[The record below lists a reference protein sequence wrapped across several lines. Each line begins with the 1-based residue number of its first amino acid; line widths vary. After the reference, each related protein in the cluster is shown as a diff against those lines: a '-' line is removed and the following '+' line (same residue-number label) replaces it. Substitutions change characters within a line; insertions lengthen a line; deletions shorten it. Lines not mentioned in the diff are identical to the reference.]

1 MTNKESSDS
10 TAPFFI
16 HDSYFI
22 IQYMSK
28 LLLIDANSL
37 IHRSFHALPP
47 LTTPK
52 GKPINAVYGLSSIL
66 LKLVREHNPDYVAAA
81 FDRPEPTFRDAM
93 YAEYKAHRPPTA
105 NELISQLQEAHNTF
119 EKFGIKVVEQPGLEA
134 DDIVGTLAEKFK
146 DKDSET
152 PRRAQG
158 DNFGLKIIIF
168 SGDKDNLQLVDGEK
182 VFVELLRT
190 GVSKTVTYNEALFLQ
205 DYGFSPKQLVDYKAL
220 VGDTSDNIPG
230 VNGIG
235 PKGATDLIKEYGTIE
250 KIYEEVGLIPKEVLR
265 KKLETGRESAFLSK
279 KLAKIKCDA
288 DLPVAL
294 EDFKQQPL
302 NKGELKKYFE
312 EMGFKSLVERL

>member
-1 MTNKESSDS
+1 MR
-10 TAPFFI
+10 
-16 HDSYFI
+16 
-22 IQYMSK
+22 K

-47 LTTPK
+47 LTTPS
-52 GKPINAVYGLSSIL
+52 GAPINAVYGLSSIL
-66 LKLVREHNPDYVAAA
+66 LKLVREHNPDYVVAA
-81 FDRPEPTFRDAM
+81 FDRKEPTFRKEM

-105 NELISQLQEAHNTF
+105 NELISQLIEAHNTF

-134 DDIVGTLAEKFK
+134 DDIVGTLAEMFSAKGGSASGGK
-146 DKDSET
+146 NDEI
-152 PRRAQG
+152 PRQAQG

-168 SGDKDNLQLVDGEK
+168 SGDKDNLQLIDGDK
-182 VFVELLRT
+182 VVVELLRT

-235 PKGATDLIKEYGTIE
+235 PKGATDLIKEYGTVE
-250 KIYEEVGLIPKEVLR
+250 KIYEEISLIPKEVLR
-265 KKLETGRESAFLSK
+265 KKLEAGRESAFLSK

-288 DLPVAL
+288 DLPVSL
-294 EDFKQQPL
+294 EDFKQQAL
-302 NKGELKKYFE
+302 DKESLKKYFE
-312 EMGFKSLVERL
+312 ELGFNSLTERL